1 MKALKWKQT
10 LKRTLASQLFLI
22 SVLSVLVALILGMV
36 STLFLNL
43 RTNQRGIDK
52 HIMEVAQMLAEIDS
66 VGQLCQQG
74 IPVESDLLR
83 AVGEQME
90 DLDVVLVTDTTG
102 KVLAA
107 SAGWEGDTVEI
118 PAMEGSQ
125 GVIQQGEME
134 QGLERCAYAPIFL
147 DGTLVGY
154 AMTGVQRD
162 LMHEMVGSTVLQYVI
177 IGLVALAIGSLL
189 ARWMAGI
196 IKQELHG
203 YEPND
208 FVQLMQR
215 RTEVWDALEEGV
227 LAIDASSR
235 IVYLNAA
242 AAQMLHLS
250 PDKSVVGAPLRKVYP
265 ASTLNRILKTGKSEY
280 NVPLLSISDANLLSD
295 RVPLRRD
302 GKVVG
307 AVAIFRNRT
316 ELIRMAQDLSGVR
329 HIMEAL
335 RANNHE
341 FMNKLHVILGL
352 LQLEEYQQAA
362 DYVLELTQSK
372 SQSAAGISRRIAEP
386 SVAALLIGKLS
397 RAEEL
402 KVKLR
407 LDTKSHLPQGNH
419 CLSPDQLVMVLGN
432 LIENALDSFR
442 HVAVHALREVEVC
455 IKEDETGLLICV
467 EDTGSGMNETV
478 RQRMF
483 ETGFSTKGKG
493 RGTGLGLVKRVVDTH
508 EGSIRVDSAPGR
520 GTTVTIHIPPQQAD

>member
-147 DGTLVGY
+147 AGTLVGY

-265 ASTLNRILKTGKSEY
+265 ASTLNRKIRIQRALAVHFGRKS
-280 NVPLLSISDANLLSD
+280 
-295 RVPLRRD
+295 
-302 GKVVG
+302 VVRPG
-307 AVAIFRNRT
+307 TTAPGW
-316 ELIRMAQDLSGVR
+316 QG
-329 HIMEAL
+329 
-335 RANNHE
+335 
-341 FMNKLHVILGL
+341 G
-352 LQLEEYQQAA
+352 
-362 DYVLELTQSK
+362 
-372 SQSAAGISRRIAEP
+372 G
-386 SVAALLIGKLS
+386 GGG
-397 RAEEL
+397 
-402 KVKLR
+402 
-407 LDTKSHLPQGNH
+407 HLPQPNRT
-419 CLSPDQLVMVLGN
+419 
-432 LIENALDSFR
+432 DS
-442 HVAVHALREVEVC
+442 A
-455 IKEDETGLLICV
+455 G
-467 EDTGSGMNETV
+467 
-478 RQRMF
+478 
-483 ETGFSTKGKG
+483 TGFKWCASYYG
-493 RGTGLGLVKRVVDTH
+493 GTA
-508 EGSIRVDSAPGR
+508 S
-520 GTTVTIHIPPQQAD
+520 QQP